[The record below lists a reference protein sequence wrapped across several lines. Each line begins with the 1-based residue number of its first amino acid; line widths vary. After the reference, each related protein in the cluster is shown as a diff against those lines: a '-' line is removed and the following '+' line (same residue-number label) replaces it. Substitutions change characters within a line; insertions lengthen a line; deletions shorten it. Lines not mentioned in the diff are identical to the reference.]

1 MTVIIIA
8 KSPWTITT
16 MRNVTSISLSSG
28 TYTIVGDTTATF
40 AAENYII
47 RIMES

>member
-1 MTVIIIA
+1 MTVVII
-8 KSPWTITT
+8 SRVNWGVTT
-16 MRNVTSISLSSG
+16 MRNVTSISLSSY

-40 AAENYII
+40 SQDNYYI